1 MQGWK
6 EVIVSDSIDP
16 IVLNFAY
23 AIVGGLLTLFF
34 MWLGCKVFSH
44 IVNFSIP
51 DELAKGNMAVG
62 LMIMGIFIGIG
73 TALGLVIGLGLN

>member
-1 MQGWK
+1 MT
-6 EVIVSDSIDP
+6 DTLDP
-16 IVLNFAY
+16 VLLNFVY
-23 AIVGGLLTLFF
+23 AILGGLLTIFF

-51 DELAKGNMAVG
+51 EQLAQGNMAVG

-73 TALGLVIGLGLN
+73 VALGLVIGLGLN

>member
-1 MQGWK
+1 MT
-6 EVIVSDSIDP
+6 DNFDP
-16 IVLNFAY
+16 IVLNFLY
-23 AIVGGLLTLFF
+23 AFLGGVMTLFF

-51 DELAKGNMAVG
+51 DELAKGNQAVG

-73 TALGLVIGLGLN
+73 VALGLVIGMGLN